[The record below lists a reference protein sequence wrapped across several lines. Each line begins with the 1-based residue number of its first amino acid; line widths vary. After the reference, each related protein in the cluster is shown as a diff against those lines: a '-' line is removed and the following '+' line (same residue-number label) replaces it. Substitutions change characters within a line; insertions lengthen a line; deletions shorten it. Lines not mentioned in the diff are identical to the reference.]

1 MDAMYLAWKMGA
13 IGEIDTTNDAPLV
26 ELPSFYAKRN
36 CWYGAS
42 FPSPADIDG
51 RDVVGVDRILWGN
64 DYPHF
69 EGCYPHSRENMR
81 FAFSDVAENEVRMML
96 GKNAAALY
104 GFDLEALRARAE
116 AVAITPGMVREPLDE
131 IPADSTC
138 ITFMRARAERA
149 MGAAK

>member
-1 MDAMYLAWKMGA
+1 
-13 IGEIDTTNDAPLV
+13 
-26 ELPSFYAKRN
+26 
-36 CWYGAS
+36 
-42 FPSPADIDG
+42 
-51 RDVVGVDRILWGN
+51 
-64 DYPHF
+64 
-69 EGCYPHSRENMR
+69 
-81 FAFSDVAENEVRMML
+81 ML